1 MNTVRLAVRL
11 AALLL
16 SLNALLISAHAVADT
31 RADETWLNTIRHAYF
46 GDRPIVESED
56 VISLD
61 APKRA
66 EDPAMVPIS
75 IKAGFPQTE
84 ARYIKNVM
92 LLIDKNPVPL
102 AGKFTFTHNS
112 GRADLA
118 LRIRVNEYTPVRA
131 IAETND
137 GQLYMSSRFV
147 KASGGCS
154 APVGSNLEKAMARL
168 GQMKLKTPD
177 VKTQGE
183 PLLAQL
189 LVSHPNLTGLQM
201 DQITRLY
208 RPAHFVKEIHV
219 TFDGEPVMHAETDIS
234 ISENPSFRFY
244 FVPDRE
250 GELVA
255 DVIDSHEN
263 HFSSAQKINAATVA
277 AANPN

>member
-1 MNTVRLAVRL
+1 MLPNTARF

-16 SLNALLISAHAVADT
+16 GFNAFVMSFHATADAQ
-31 RADETWLNTIRHAYF
+31 ADEVWLKNIRQAYF
-46 GDRPIVESED
+46 GDRPITESED
-56 VISLD
+56 IISLE

-75 IKAGFPQTE
+75 IKAGFPQSDE
-84 ARYIKNVM
+84 RYIKNIT

-102 AGKFTFTHNS
+102 AGKFTFTRRS

-154 APVGSNLEKAMARL
+154 APVGSDLEKAMARL
-168 GQMKLKTPD
+168 GQMKFKTHD
-177 VKTQGE
+177 VQTRGE
-183 PLLAQL
+183 PVLAQL

-208 RPAHFVKEIHV
+208 RPAHFVKEVSV

-244 FVPDRE
+244 FVPDHE
-250 GELVA
+250 GELIAEVL
-255 DVIDSHEN
+255 DSQDK
-263 HFSSAQKINAATVA
+263 HFSSAQTIDTATVA
-277 AANPN
+277 AAPAN